1 MWVCVGWL
9 NIVYNLS
16 YFLAGTVWGFA
27 VVFVVFVQRQSCDM
41 EKIPLK

>member
-1 MWVCVGWL
+1 
-9 NIVYNLS
+9 
-16 YFLAGTVWGFA
+16 